1 MIFFIGG
8 IYFFDG
14 DFTIGDI
21 TAMISYT
28 ALLTPP
34 LASMGWF
41 LNVLLQGRLGLQSVY
56 SIFEQENAYST
67 KDRQKLEKVKKELA
81 KGIRF
86 KNLSFCYPDDQ
97 KSAVLKNLNF
107 SIKKGQIVGVLGSIG
122 SGKTTLARCLNK
134 YVRVP
139 RGNIFIGDLDLQD
152 VDYRILRKLIRSVT
166 QDSFLFSDTVANN
179 ILFGAK
185 EETKLTEAEWQTIF
199 EKSALT
205 NEIKIFPKNKETLVG
220 EKGIMLS
227 GGQKQR
233 ISFARS
239 MLENCELLILDNI
252 MSALDYETENILL
265 QSIKKKEYSS
275 SILLISH
282 RARVL
287 SHADYILV
295 LEQGKIVERGTF
307 KELLEKKGY
316 LYKTWSIQNE
326 S

>member
-1 MIFFIGG
+1 
-8 IYFFDG
+8 
-14 DFTIGDI
+14 
-21 TAMISYT
+21 
-28 ALLTPP
+28 
-34 LASMGWF
+34 
-41 LNVLLQGRLGLQSVY
+41 
-56 SIFEQENAYST
+56 
-67 KDRQKLEKVKKELA
+67 
-81 KGIRF
+81 
-86 KNLSFCYPDDQ
+86 
-97 KSAVLKNLNF
+97 
-107 SIKKGQIVGVLGSIG
+107 
-122 SGKTTLARCLNK
+122 
-134 YVRVP
+134 
-139 RGNIFIGDLDLQD
+139 
-152 VDYRILRKLIRSVT
+152 
-166 QDSFLFSDTVANN
+166 
-179 ILFGAK
+179 
-185 EETKLTEAEWQTIF
+185 
-199 EKSALT
+199 
-205 NEIKIFPKNKETLVG
+205 
-220 EKGIMLS
+220 MLS

-265 QSIKKKEYSS
+265 QIAESIKKKEYSS

>member
-1 MIFFIGG
+1 M
-8 IYFFDG
+8 
-14 DFTIGDI
+14 
-21 TAMISYT
+21 
-28 ALLTPP
+28 
-34 LASMGWF
+34 
-41 LNVLLQGRLGLQSVY
+41 
-56 SIFEQENAYST
+56 
-67 KDRQKLEKVKKELA
+67 
-81 KGIRF
+81 
-86 KNLSFCYPDDQ
+86 Q
-97 KSAVLKNLNF
+97 KSL
-107 SIKKGQIVGVLGSIG
+107 S
-122 SGKTTLARCLNK
+122 
-134 YVRVP
+134 
-139 RGNIFIGDLDLQD
+139 D
-152 VDYRILRKLIRSVT
+152 RILIS
-166 QDSFLFSDTVANN
+166 SYLFSDTVANN

-282 RARVL
+282 RA
-287 SHADYILV
+287 
-295 LEQGKIVERGTF
+295 
-307 KELLEKKGY
+307 
-316 LYKTWSIQNE
+316 
-326 S
+326 